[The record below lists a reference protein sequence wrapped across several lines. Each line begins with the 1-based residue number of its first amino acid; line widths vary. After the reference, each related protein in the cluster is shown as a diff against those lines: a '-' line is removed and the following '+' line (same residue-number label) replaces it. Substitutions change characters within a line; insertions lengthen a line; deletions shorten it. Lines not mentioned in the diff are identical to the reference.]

1 MLTKCIICGN
11 EFEANSAS
19 DNICPSCRQAATG
32 DPKPAEVKKESP
44 IAQDSQLFK
53 STQCFVD
60 LVNYR
65 PLNF

>member
-53 STQCFVD
+53 ST
-60 LVNYR
+60 
-65 PLNF
+65 